1 MAIAGRNETVHHL
14 RLGYTDPDDLR
25 TDLGQSLVDA
35 TESDWFPELRQ
46 TLEAYAAGERVSF
59 TKFRYQLPGLTEF
72 QQQVLRFVHRIP
84 YGQVLSYGEVAAKV
98 GCPGAARAV
107 GTVMA
112 NNRLPL
118 IIPCHRVIAA
128 GGKLGGYSSPRGPGL
143 KQWLLDL
150 EQAGLPKQPR

>member
-1 MAIAGRNETVHHL
+1 MGIAGTNETVQHL

-25 TDLGQSLVDA
+25 DDLCSSLSDTVE
-35 TESDWFPELRQ
+35 TDWFPELRQ
-46 TLEAYAAGERVSF
+46 ALEAYAAGESVSF
-59 TKFRYQLPGLTEF
+59 TKFRYELPKLTDF
-72 QQQVLRFVHRIP
+72 QQQVLHFVHRIP

-150 EQAGLPKQPR
+150 EQAGLANGPR